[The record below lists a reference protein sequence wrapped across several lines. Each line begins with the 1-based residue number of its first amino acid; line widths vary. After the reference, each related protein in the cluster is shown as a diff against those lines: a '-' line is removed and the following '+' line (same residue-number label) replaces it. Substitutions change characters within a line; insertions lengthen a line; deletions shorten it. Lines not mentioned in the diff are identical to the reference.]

1 MQTERPT
8 VAADIEEAYRAEG
21 DRLFYALLA
30 YSGDPEIARDSV
42 AEAFTRAIASAAAIR
57 EIVPWVWQ
65 VSFRLAAAELRHRSR
80 LAPLTEIQD
89 HPAPTPTDLFEA
101 LARLSDRQR
110 ATIVLHY
117 YAGYPLDE
125 IAALI
130 GIRRGTVGVHLYR
143 ARVRLRRLLEE
154 HDG

>member
-1 MQTERPT
+1 MKTEPPT

-30 YSGDPEIARDSV
+30 YSGDPEIARESV
-42 AEAFTRAIASAAAIR
+42 AEAFARAIASAAAIR

-89 HPAPTPTDLFEA
+89 HPAPVPTDLFEA

-117 YAGYPLDE
+117 AGYPLDE
-125 IAALI
+125 IAALL
-130 GIRRGTVGVHLYR
+130 GTRRGTVGVHLYR
-143 ARVRLRRLLEE
+143 ARLRLRRLLEE